1 MSGHKA
7 GTGSTSARS
16 AANARNAQ
24 HSTGPKTEAGKR
36 RASRNA
42 RRHGLSA
49 GTADETEAAS
59 LLAMIKADWPD
70 GFAAANATIFEAL
83 ASTQARLARAGA
95 LEAAAVKDIAAH
107 AVKFGDES
115 AMRDR
120 NRQAAR
126 QCRDMA
132 LEAHHVPIG
141 RYSAED
147 FRFMGSVFSRA
158 LSFDPACT
166 QALDELR
173 RLSRYT
179 RDGEA
184 LRRKLIKALAG
195 AARDNELGRA

>member
-1 MSGHKA
+1 MSGRKA
-7 GTGSTSARS
+7 GTGSTSGRS

-59 LLAMIKADWPD
+59 LLPIIKADWPD
-70 GFAAANATIFEAL
+70 GFATANATIFEAL

-95 LEAAAVKDIAAH
+95 LEAAAVGNIAGH
-107 AVKFGDES
+107 AAKFGDES
-115 AMRDR
+115 AGRDR
-120 NRQAAR
+120 NRDAAR

-132 LEAHHVPIG
+132 LEAPHFPIE
-141 RYSAED
+141 RYGAED
-147 FRFMGSVFSRA
+147 FRFMASVFSRA
-158 LSFDPACT
+158 LNFDPACT
-166 QALDELR
+166 QALDKLR

>member
-1 MSGHKA
+1 MSGRKA

-24 HSTGPKTEAGKR
+24 HSTGPQTEAGKR

-59 LLAMIKADWPD
+59 LHAIIAADWPD
-70 GFAAANATIFEAL
+70 GFAAANSTIFEAL

-95 LEAAAVKDIAAH
+95 LEAAAVGNIAGH
-107 AVKFGDES
+107 STKFGDES
-115 AMRDR
+115 AGRDR
-120 NRQAAR
+120 NRDAAH

-132 LEAHHVPIG
+132 LEAPHFPIE
-141 RYSAED
+141 RYDAED
-147 FRFMGSVFSRA
+147 FRFMASVFSRA

>member
-1 MSGHKA
+1 
-7 GTGSTSARS
+7 
-16 AANARNAQ
+16 
-24 HSTGPKTEAGKR
+24 
-36 RASRNA
+36 
-42 RRHGLSA
+42 
-49 GTADETEAAS
+49 
-59 LLAMIKADWPD
+59 MIKADWPD
-70 GFAAANATIFEAL
+70 GFAAANAIIFEAL
-83 ASTQARLARAGA
+83 ASTQAHLARAGA
-95 LEAAAVKDIAAH
+95 LEAAAVGNIAGH
-107 AVKFGDES
+107 AAKFGDES
-115 AMRDR
+115 AGRDR

-126 QCRDMA
+126 QCWDMA
-132 LEAHHVPIG
+132 LEAHHFPIG

-184 LRRKLIKALAG
+184 LRRKLIKAMAG

>member
-1 MSGHKA
+1 MSSSRA
-7 GTGSTSARS
+7 GTGGTSARS

-36 RASRNA
+36 RASGNA
-42 RRHGLSA
+42 RRHGLST

-95 LEAAAVKDIAAH
+95 LEAAAVRNIEGHAA
-107 AVKFGDES
+107 KFGDES
-115 AMRDR
+115 AKRDR

-126 QCRDMA
+126 QCWDMA
-132 LEAHHVPIG
+132 LEAHYVPIG
-141 RYSAED
+141 RYSAKD